1 MAGKRTGA
9 RWVRENWGKK
19 ISKQKE
25 SRGNGSRERVFFF
38 LLNIEEGLRSNNIDK
53 GKKREFR
60 DERGYKE
67 EDVGGSGEEGK
78 RTEGR
83 END

>member
-1 MAGKRTGA
+1 MDL
-9 RWVRENWGKK
+9 E
-19 ISKQKE
+19 KE
-25 SRGNGSRERVFFF
+25 GFFF
-38 LLNIEEGLRSNNIDK
+38 LLNIEEGWRSNNIDK
-53 GKKREFR
+53 GKRKKREFR
-60 DERGYKE
+60 HERGYKE